1 MLQAFSR
8 YMELRHAGQH
18 GQAEAVVEGSLA
30 LTEESLH
37 GLTLAQLR

>member
-18 GQAEAVVEGSLA
+18 GQATALAGGSLAPTEGSL
-30 LTEESLH
+30 H
-37 GLTLAQLR
+37 RMTLAQLR

>member
-18 GQAEAVVEGSLA
+18 GLAMALAGGSLA
-30 LTEESLH
+30 LTEVALH
-37 GLTLAQLR
+37 SMTLAQLR